1 MGIYIHGQ
9 VREIKKEVN
18 RRPLTHSSNSSYKI
32 ALSFSLTYVL
42 YYLHRIYAH
51 IIFMYSLLQIKYYTY
66 IYIYN
71 ISPSLTF
78 LSFIIFPHLL
88 RLFFFVN
95 FLLSIQTGNIKL
107 RYLSPQYPL
116 TS

>member
-9 VREIKKEVN
+9 VKELKKEVN

-32 ALSFSLTYVL
+32 ALSFSLTHVL

-66 IYIYN
+66 IYN
-71 ISPSLTF
+71 ISPSFTF
-78 LSFIIFPHLL
+78 LSFIIFSHLL
-88 RLFFFVN
+88 RLFFCKF
-95 FLLSIQTGNIKL
+95 
-107 RYLSPQYPL
+107 SP
-116 TS
+116 

>member
-9 VREIKKEVN
+9 VKELKKEVN

-32 ALSFSLTYVL
+32 ALSFSLTHVL

-66 IYIYN
+66 IYI
-71 ISPSLTF
+71 IF
-78 LSFIIFPHLL
+78 LHLL
-88 RLFFFVN
+88 HSCRLLFFHIYFAF
-95 FLLSIQTGNIKL
+95 FL
-107 RYLSPQYPL
+107 
-116 TS
+116 